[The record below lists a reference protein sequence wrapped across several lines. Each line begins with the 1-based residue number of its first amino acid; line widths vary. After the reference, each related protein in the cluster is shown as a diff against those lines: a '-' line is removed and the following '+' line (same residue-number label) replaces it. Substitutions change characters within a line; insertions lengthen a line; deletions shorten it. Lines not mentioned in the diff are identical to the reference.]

1 MSCAAVFSTNPPA
14 EMQEKMAQYGHAI
27 MTDWVP
33 QQALLEH
40 PVRLV
45 MSSPCRTYGTH
56 YLLPGHGVVHL
67 TWRPQQY
74 SRDNHGRNSH
84 VCFDGCDAHAVT
96 LTVLTLRIL
105 WPISA
110 DQPVNTIHL
119 TDTLN
124 VAYELIEVRHGSGL
138 GKIYRN
144 GRTPIGT
151 IDAVKAEVRDVLDR
165 AFGEDGAKK
174 RENLLELRKTLQAAW
189 TEEGVARREVEA
201 FLDDI

>member
-1 MSCAAVFSTNPPA
+1 
-14 EMQEKMAQYGHAI
+14 MAGI
-27 MTDWVP
+27 PMCV
-33 QQALLEH
+33 
-40 PVRLV
+40 
-45 MSSPCRTYGTH
+45 SPH
-56 YLLPGHGVVHL
+56 
-67 TWRPQQY
+67 
-74 SRDNHGRNSH
+74 D
-84 VCFDGCDAHAVT
+84 CDPHAVN

-189 TEEGVARREVEA
+189 TEGGVARREVEA

>member
-1 MSCAAVFSTNPPA
+1 MFPP
-14 EMQEKMAQYGHAI
+14 
-27 MTDWVP
+27 D
-33 QQALLEH
+33 
-40 PVRLV
+40 
-45 MSSPCRTYGTH
+45 
-56 YLLPGHGVVHL
+56 
-67 TWRPQQY
+67 
-74 SRDNHGRNSH
+74 
-84 VCFDGCDAHAVT
+84 CDPHAVN

-151 IDAVKAEVRDVLDR
+151 IEAVKAEVRDVLDR
-165 AFGEDGAKK
+165 AFGEDGAQK
-174 RENLLELRKTLQAAW
+174 REKLPALQSAFQHEW
-189 TEEGVARREVEA
+189 EEGGTAWRDVHA
-201 FLDDI
+201 FLDTL